1 MTNSGKTAAPGLHK
15 ATGLSSTIK
24 SLSYTQV
31 VVALVVLGSA
41 YLYVDKNS
49 ALNRFGEAVTERLCD
64 MLPPKPKDATP
75 TEATPTGPAPPK
87 LTRYSSYNP
96 KLAGG
101 KSYDSKSKYTLT
113 SQVALSQVAVKFL
126 FYRFPH
132 NHCIQP
138 CKLRF
143 AKVN

>member
-1 MTNSGKTAAPGLHK
+1 MTNSGKTSAPGLHK
-15 ATGLSSTIK
+15 ATGLTSTIK
-24 SLSYTQV
+24 GFSYTQV

-75 TEATPTGPAPPK
+75 TEATPTEPAPPK

-101 KSYDSKSKYTLT
+101 KSYDSKSKY
-113 SQVALSQVAVKFL
+113 
-126 FYRFPH
+126 
-132 NHCIQP
+132 IQL
-138 CKLRF
+138 K
-143 AKVN
+143 N